1 VSNGVDF
8 PDPGQFFGT
17 YVPNDNPAVYG
28 GQSTYDG
35 SIAVTLLDRIVVE
48 AVLPV
53 GFELAA
59 RRDGAT
65 THPVVHLIGH
75 QRNPMLLVAGEL
87 FPAPDPGY
95 VEMILLAP
103 YVLLPQGATTAQG
116 ASAQDAKWHT
126 FVVRMYLN
134 DDAAIEIGNSVFA
147 YRKRFAYLPESDPPG
162 VVSWDVFPHLEGD
175 VFRSAVTQNGQWLS
189 LCGVPAPLPAWPN
202 IQKLFEM
209 PLVGV
214 DDGAVTRIVCSYW
227 EWDYTNAE
235 ISEGTSQHDILQP
248 FCPGMGGGWIGP
260 RTGPSVLIRGLRW
273 RLSQYPPQCEF

>member
-1 VSNGVDF
+1 VSNGVNF
-8 PDPGQFFGT
+8 PDPAQFVGA
-17 YVPNDNPAVYG
+17 YVPNDSPAVDG

-35 SIAVTLLDRIVVE
+35 SIAVTLLDRGLVQ

-65 THPVVHLIGH
+65 THPVIHLIGR

-87 FPAPDPGY
+87 FPALDLGY
-95 VEMILLAP
+95 EEMILLVP
-103 YVLLPQGATTAQG
+103 YVVLPQG

-126 FVVRMYLN
+126 FVMRMYLN
-134 DDAAIEIGNSVFA
+134 DDAAIEIGNTTFA
-147 YRKRFAYLPESDPPG
+147 YRKRFAFLPESDPLD
-162 VVSWDVFPHLEGD
+162 VVSWEVFPLLEGN
-175 VFRSAVTQNGQWLS
+175 VFESAVTRNGQWLS
-189 LCGVPAPLPAWPN
+189 LCGVPAPLPEWPN

-214 DDGAVTRIVCSYW
+214 DDTGAVMRIVCSYW

-235 ISEGTSQHDILQP
+235 ISEGTSQHNFIQP
-248 FCPGMGGGWIGP
+248 FCHGMGGGWIGQ
-260 RTGPSVLIRGLRW
+260 RTSPSVLVRGLRW